1 MKHSIVLQAPPIPL
15 ATTQPLAPPFTFLIA
30 AVLLAASSVDQNP
43 QCNKK
48 KKKKTPWPLA
58 STIKPIMEQGGWA
71 VSRSPL
77 PSRLSDQNKRW
88 VSVFSRDGAAA
99 AAGGGHG
106 GGGGQFQGDLQP
118 PTPPISMPVMGAQ
131 RLGSRK

>member
-48 KKKKTPWPLA
+48 KKKKNTLA
-58 STIKPIMEQGGWA
+58 ARQHYKTNYGA
-71 VSRSPL
+71 R
-77 PSRLSDQNKRW
+77 RLSRFKVPSPFKTEWSKQA
-88 VSVFSRDGAAA
+88 VGFC
-99 AAGGGHG
+99 
-106 GGGGQFQGDLQP
+106 F
-118 PTPPISMPVMGAQ
+118 
-131 RLGSRK
+131 